1 MINLTVPSLRRVS
14 EVRRPNAIRV
24 AREFALI
31 PDAVRSRTW
40 PELEIDLAPGRIC
53 ALIGPS
59 GSGKSQRL
67 GQIRHRLERTPGV
80 NAFELPELSESGEPV
95 IDLFESPAEETMQHL
110 ARVGLAEAPVL
121 VRAIGV
127 CSSGERWRLR
137 LALAQR
143 LIEFA
148 RNDEH
153 EVLPVLCIDEFTS
166 CLDRITA
173 FGIAHHLRRWCDVCG
188 VCAIIATPFN
198 DVLDALNPE
207 RAIHM
212 TDGV

>member
-14 EVRRPNAIRV
+14 GVRTPNAVRI
-24 AREFALI
+24 AREFALV
-31 PDAVRSRTW
+31 PDEMRSRTW
-40 PELEIDLAPGRIC
+40 PTLEIDLAAGKIC
-53 ALIGPS
+53 ALMGPS

-67 GQIRHRLERTPGV
+67 GQIRHALERTPGLT
-80 NAFELPELSESGEPV
+80 AFELPELSESGEPV
-95 IDLFESPAEETMQHL
+95 IDLFGSSAEETLAHL

-121 VRAIGV
+121 VRAIGA

-148 RNDEH
+148 REDEPD
-153 EVLPVLCIDEFTS
+153 VLPVLCIDEFTS

-198 DVLDALNPE
+198 DVLDALDPE

-212 TDGV
+212 TDGG